1 MDYDL
6 NTLSEFFD
14 KEDKEKTVHWS
25 YIDGDQPKEKDML
38 IHYMMIEGERFEF
51 PFGLRMKE
59 FFIMND
65 GTLFPLLGDE
75 WEENGYSFSVCI
87 RPRQARIKNGKS
99 YWILWN

>member
-6 NTLSEFFD
+6 NSLSEFFE

-25 YIDGDQPKEKDML
+25 YIDCDQPKEKDMP
-38 IHYMMIEGERFEF
+38 IHYMIEGERFLF
-51 PFGLRMKE
+51 SFGLCMKE

-65 GTLFPLLGDE
+65 GTLLPLLGDE

-87 RPRQARIKNGKS
+87 RPRHARIKNGKS
-99 YWILWN
+99 YLIL